1 MFAPM
6 EPSTRTVN
14 YRRRRV
20 LFLVELICMVGLCGL
35 GYLQRQS
42 SAAAADTAAAAAQ
55 PVLEAGVKVKFE

>member
-1 MFAPM
+1 M

-42 SAAAADTAAAAAQ
+42 SAAAATAAAR